1 MYHKDKISCECN
13 VDKRQVISVEEQM
26 EEYIKQNYI
35 SKLKI
40 KAKRIKLID
49 DLKSEK
55 YKSRTSQKMLQFA
68 INLLDEILE
77 E

>member
-1 MYHKDKISCECN
+1 MEDDLKDKY
-13 VDKRQVISVEEQM
+13 VL
-26 EEYIKQNYI
+26 
-35 SKLKI
+35 KLKI

-49 DLKSEK
+49 YLKLEK

-68 INLLDEILE
+68 INVLDELLE

>member
-1 MYHKDKISCECN
+1 
-13 VDKRQVISVEEQM
+13 M
-26 EEYIKQNYI
+26 EDDLKEKYVL
-35 SKLKI
+35 KLKI

-49 DLKSEK
+49 NLKDEK

-68 INLLDEILE
+68 INLLNEILE

>member
-1 MYHKDKISCECN
+1 
-13 VDKRQVISVEEQM
+13 M
-26 EEYIKQNYI
+26 EEDIRQNYI

-40 KAKRIKLID
+40 KAKKIKLID